1 MDVGVEINQYTVIE
15 HIGRGGMA
23 DVWSARDQRLNRMV
37 AIKTVAHGLSED
49 VDPVGMFMTEAQ
61 TIARME
67 HPHILPIYDFGEF
80 EGQLYI
86 VMRYVSGGS
95 LDELLRHGPL
105 SLEDA
110 LRMAQAIALALDH
123 AHSNKVVHLDL
134 KPPNVLLDSHQ
145 SPYLADFGLATR
157 LNVEGKAM
165 NPGSGTLLYMA
176 PEQVT
181 AEMIDHRA
189 DIYSFCI
196 VLFHMLTGQ
205 LPFEGGTP
213 LALKQLQYHQDI
225 PELEALNPSLSPI
238 ITDILRKGTA
248 IKPEHRPDTIM
259 SIIEEIREVM
269 REDVRISTGE
279 WENPYGTYDPLSVE
293 GEDADGD
300 LFGQI
305 LEANDIY
312 NRARYEWS
320 NGQGRFVLGVTD
332 FMMMNGYYMD
342 AEKHGLDLDL
352 EGQHVLLRGALEYN
366 HEVEFWWEQ
375 LTDDDRRWVCLHAI
389 RSGSAPARIRAFY
402 RLETLPDSDNR
413 QIPTLVAQA
422 LQIEVNKE
430 ARIAALQVLGTRA
443 RLQKPEKTYDIKT
456 QYRGQM
462 LTTLTR
468 FGIQVNTPNVW
479 QETIFSQEIDEL
491 IAKTA
496 LDNGMPEVAEF
507 AARIVGRM
515 RSVTA
520 VKYIVDEQ
528 AKGRRGALRALAFIR
543 DEAPSLPDVVGVG
556 GRFYAWMTNSYIRL
570 TRNPMRIVWRFI
582 FAFIAGALA
591 MGYHVNRSLIF
602 TGSFL
607 QRRWASTISIGLVFG
622 ILVGVTVIFSGE
634 FTARLRKFW
643 HGWERAIFGLIT
655 GVFFGTIAWLSWQ
668 WFFLETTP
676 SNDLIIF
683 GGVGLSLG
691 FVLTALFNL
700 RSWIAIPL
708 TALLV
713 YTPIYITFNVGW
725 KFDEI
730 GMFTYGFDGFWF
742 FTETMPWYVVL
753 LLGGLG
759 LGASLFA
766 VRRFRLSNL
775 VAVPLVILTILVPIL
790 IGYFVTSDT
799 NDLMRYQFSESLVY
813 YFDTRPFDLDGDGLN
828 DPLGEEPIYTIMI
841 PFAILIAVGGHMLLL
856 TDDVRQV
863 INRMR
868 DQRYQADDALKRQT
882 STQHT
887 IDGEGQAQSPIL
899 MPERPQR
906 AESLAPIEA
915 DTMASV
921 QDDLYDLETRMD
933 VNAPEAIPTE
943 LDVNMGNLVSK
954 SDEQSSEEHEVI
966 TPPQNV
972 ATELD
977 VNLGKLASNP
987 DEDMPQQQESQI
999 KRVNFGTGIKVS
1011 NPAPDEDDSDED
1023 TPQSNMVDGDEND
1036 G

>member
-1 MDVGVEINQYTVIE
+1 MDVGIEINQYTVIE

-23 DVWSARDQRLNRMV
+23 DVWSARDTRLNRMV
-37 AIKTVAHGLSED
+37 AIKTVAHGLSDD
-49 VDPVGMFMTEAQ
+49 VNPVGMFMTEAQ

-105 SLEDA
+105 SLEEA
-110 LRMAQAIALALDH
+110 LRMGQAIALALDH

-181 AEMIDHRA
+181 SEMIDHRA

-205 LPFEGGTP
+205 LPFDASSP
-213 LALKQLQYHQDI
+213 LALKQIQYHQDL
-225 PELEALNPSLSPI
+225 PELEELNPSLSPV

-248 IKPEHRPDTIM
+248 IKPEHRPNTIM

-279 WENPYGTYDPLSVE
+279 WENPYGVYDPLNLNE
-293 GEDADGD
+293 GIDADSD
-300 LFGQI
+300 LIGQI

-312 NRARYEWS
+312 NRARYEWA
-320 NGQGRFVLGVTD
+320 NGQGRFVLGVTH
-332 FMMMNGYYMD
+332 FMMMNGYYMN

-352 EGQHVLLRGALEYN
+352 EGKHMLLRGAIEYD
-366 HEVEFWWEQ
+366 HEITFWWDQ
-375 LTDDDRRWVCLHAI
+375 LNDDDRRWACLHAI
-389 RSGSAPARIRAFY
+389 RSGSAPARIRALY
-402 RLETLPDSDNR
+402 RLETLPDSDAR
-413 QIPTLVAQA
+413 QIPNLVAQA

-468 FGIQVNTPNVW
+468 FGIQVNTPTEW
-479 QETIFSQEIDEL
+479 QDAVFNPEIDIL

-496 LDNGMPEVAEF
+496 LDNGMPAVAEF
-507 AARIVGRM
+507 AARIIGRM
-515 RSVTA
+515 RSTTA
-520 VKYIVDEQ
+520 VRHIVEAQ
-528 AKGRRGALRALAFIR
+528 SKRRRGALRALALIR
-543 DEAPSLPDVVGVG
+543 DEAPSLPDVVGMG
-556 GRFYAWMTNSYIRL
+556 SRIYAWLTNTYIRL
-570 TRNPMRIVWRFI
+570 TRNPMRIVWRFV
-582 FAFIAGALA
+582 FAFIGGALA

-602 TGSFL
+602 QGSFL

-622 ILVGVTVIFSGE
+622 ILVGVMVIFSGE

-655 GVFFGTIAWLSWQ
+655 GVFFGAVAWLSWQ
-668 WFFLETTP
+668 WFFLELVP

-683 GGVGLSLG
+683 GGIGLAIG
-691 FVLTALFNL
+691 FVLTALFKL
-700 RSWIAIPL
+700 RSWVAIPL
-708 TALLV
+708 TALLI
-713 YTPIYITFNVGW
+713 YAPIFITFNVGW
-725 KFDEI
+725 RYETVGPFAPGSGGLLELEFDE
-730 GMFTYGFDGFWF
+730 
-742 FTETMPWYVVL
+742 
-753 LLGGLG
+753 
-759 LGASLFA
+759 A
-766 VRRFRLSNL
+766 
-775 VAVPLVILTILVPIL
+775 L
-790 IGYFVTSDT
+790 IYY
-799 NDLMRYQFSESLVY
+799 NDV
-813 YFDTRPFDLDGDGLN
+813 RPFDLDGDGQF

-856 TDDVRQV
+856 TDDVRGIV
-863 INRMR
+863 NSIR
-868 DQRYQADDALKRQT
+868 DRRYRLGDETGKRQT

-887 IDGEGQAQSPIL
+887 VDDEGQPQAPMF
-899 MPERPQR
+899 MPDRPQR
-906 AESLAPIEA
+906 AETVAHLDV

-921 QDDLYDLETRMD
+921 QDDLYDLETRLE
-933 VNAPEAIPTE
+933 VNSQAPPATE
-943 LDVNMGNLVSK
+943 LDVNMGK
-954 SDEQSSEEHEVI
+954 IASDM
-966 TPPQNV
+966 
-972 ATELD
+972 D
-977 VNLGKLASNP
+977 DDDDASLR
-987 DEDMPQQQESQI
+987 QENQI
-999 KRVNFGTGIKVS
+999 RRVNFGTGIKVS
-1011 NPAPDEDDSDED
+1011 NPTPDETEQSDDEDDNE
-1023 TPQSNMVDGDEND
+1023 G
-1036 G
+1036 